1 MNTLADLHQHAQPLY
16 GFVYKYFERMTEHQA
31 TDLRYDFIM
40 TPIELYQIATEIQA
54 AVPELL
60 KKTAVEAEIMDLWAH
75 KELVLKALVVLTN
88 VPSMFESMEHHG
100 LLHTAVTQRD
110 NLIDEFTQKA
120 IEDPNVL
127 VAIQNGT
134 IDDEIERLREAKEL
148 YNFKPLFEQHR
159 SLVINPQGMHFQ
171 DIPERF

>member
-1 MNTLADLHQHAQPLY
+1 MKTLAELHRHAQPLY

-31 TDLRYDFIM
+31 SDLRYDFIV
-40 TPIELYQIATEIQA
+40 TPVELYHITLEIQA

-60 KKTAVEAEIMDLWAH
+60 KTTAIEAEIMDLWAH
-75 KELVLKALVVLTN
+75 KELALKALVVLTN
-88 VPSMFESMEHHG
+88 VPAMYESMEHHG
-100 LLHTAVTQRD
+100 LLRTAVMQRD
-110 NLIDEFTQKA
+110 HLIDEFTQKA

-127 VAIQNGT
+127 TAIQNGT

-148 YNFKPLFEQHR
+148 YNFKPLFEQHH
-159 SLVINPQGMHFQ
+159 SLVINPQGVNFQ